1 MTLDETHPEIAAQW
15 HPTKNGDLKPED
27 VTFGMNCRVWWKC
40 PVADDHEWPATV
52 NNRATKGTRCGFCF
66 GDRVSLST
74 CLLTTHPKIAAEW
87 HPTKNGSLTPKDVMS
102 GSSSRKI
109 WWKCPVANDHEWRT
123 SVCNRTSGGGNGCP
137 CCSGHKV
144 AHSNC
149 LLTVYPEIAAQW
161 HPTKNGSLTPR
172 DVVACSHRKVWWKC
186 PVADDHEWPTAVS
199 CRTHSGTDCPCCVGQ
214 KVVDSNCLLTTHPE
228 IAAQWHSTKNGSLT
242 PKDVTAASGHR
253 NIWWKCPVADDHEW
267 PTTVAHRT
275 AEGTG
280 TGCPCCCNQQA
291 ADSNCFLTTHPDR
304 AALWDFSKNVT
315 LPSDF
320 TAYSK
325 YEAWW
330 RCLECGHRWESS
342 VLEVV
347 VAKVNGCPRCG
358 DAQAVAKRTS
368 TTEQF
373 LLKARDEHGDTYD
386 YSLSNYTNSGTRLT
400 IICKVHGPF
409 QQSPGSH
416 LSGAGCRICGYEGM
430 FDKLHGHTPEVET
443 VLYLAQLTDV
453 DGTRLG
459 KWGWTTRTFAA
470 RFQNPQ
476 YRGLNIQPLLTLS
489 MRLDEAQSIEKEFRR
504 RFRRHQVRPQAA
516 FDGATE
522 CFDLAGLPDIRQ
534 FLETIR
540 LSNSL
545 T

>member
-186 PVADDHEWPTAVS
+186 PVGDDHEWPTS
-199 CRTHSGTDCPCCVGQ
+199 
-214 KVVDSNCLLTTHPE
+214 
-228 IAAQWHSTKNGSLT
+228 
-242 PKDVTAASGHR
+242 
-253 NIWWKCPVADDHEW
+253 
-267 PTTVAHRT
+267 VAHRT
-275 AEGTG
+275 VEK
-280 TGCPCCCNQQA
+280 TGCPCCCSQRA
-291 ADSNCFLTTHPDR
+291 ADSNCLPTTHPDR
-304 AALWDFSKNVT
+304 AALWDSSKNVT

-320 TAYSK
+320 MAYSK

-342 VLEVV
+342 VAEVT
-347 VAKVNGCPRCG
+347 VAAANGCPRCG
-358 DAQAVAKRTS
+358 RVQGAVKN
-368 TTEQF
+368 TTTLEQF
-373 LLKARDEHGDTYD
+373 IQQAQHRHGDMYD
-386 YSLSNYTNSGTRLT
+386 YSQSDYKNSHTKLT
-400 IICKVHGPF
+400 IVCKLHGPF
-409 QQSPGSH
+409 EQSPGSH